1 MPRLARLDAPR
12 TLHHVIVRGNEMRRI
27 VDDRRDREAWVSRMW
42 EEMGLL
48 SLIALMRPPM
58 IGVMGPLGSGQF
70 GVSDWPQF

>member
-42 EEMGLL
+42 EEMGLPL
-48 SLIALMRPPM
+48 QLRRDEFVGLRRRGSWGCALPPC
-58 IGVMGPLGSGQF
+58 GTPSAV
-70 GVSDWPQF
+70 